1 LLTADLNALN
11 AALAYRQQPSRV
23 NVSDS
28 TLPDD

>member
-11 AALAYRQQPSRV
+11 AALAYRQPSRV

-28 TLPDD
+28 TLPDG